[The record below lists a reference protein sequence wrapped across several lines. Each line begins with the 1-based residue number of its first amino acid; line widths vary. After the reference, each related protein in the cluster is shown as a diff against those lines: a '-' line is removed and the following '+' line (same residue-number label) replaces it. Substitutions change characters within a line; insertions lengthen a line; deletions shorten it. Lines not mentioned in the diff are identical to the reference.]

1 VQAHALATGAGGR
14 PAACARRCW
23 VVGGAVLVQAAGPLL
38 LLAILWKPDDRTCGG
53 GFLKKNFE
61 TYSYL

>member
-1 VQAHALATGAGGR
+1 
-14 PAACARRCW
+14 